1 MSIFDKIFGKKKTET
16 EPEPIEYHDDIPA
29 DTYFVEQFKSK
40 GGKFLYTEDVSEV
53 LVFIQ
58 NILEENDWKKVN
70 CFDKELLEKLKII
83 ECTID
88 EKSNV
93 FFTKCEHLIVEDG
106 SILFSS
112 HQLKE
117 EKLTQYPLDFIVF
130 ATTSQLIKNKD
141 KALTSIKYR
150 HQNNIPTNISAIK
163 DYNPNKID
171 SNFMNYGNNNS
182 KNLYLILFEDL

>member
-1 MSIFDKIFGKKKTET
+1 MSIFDKIFGKKKTDT
-16 EPEPIEYHDDIPA
+16 QPQPIEFSDNIPA
-29 DTYFVEQFKSK
+29 DAFFVEQFKSK

-58 NILEENDWKKVN
+58 NILEENNWNNVF
-70 CFDKELLEKLKII
+70 CIDKDLIEKLKII
-83 ECTID
+83 EFPISETSPI
-88 EKSNV
+88 

-112 HQLKE
+112 KQLGE
-117 EKLTQYPLDFIVF
+117 QKLAQYPLDFIVF

-141 KALTSIKYR
+141 KALSSIKYR
-150 HQNNIPTNISAIK
+150 LTNNLPTNISAIK
-163 DYNPNKID
+163 DYYPNKID
-171 SNFMNYGNNNS
+171 PNFMNYGNNNS